1 MRRILLCRYL
11 LKNYSNRNILEMK
24 LGRLI
29 VLVLMCVGFVA
40 GCSSK
45 KEEPKKAD
53 TNEVQDMNIPK
64 NSE

>member
-1 MRRILLCRYL
+1 
-11 LKNYSNRNILEMK
+11 MK

-53 TNEVQDMNIPK
+53 THEVQDMNIPK